1 MAGRRKSKR
10 RAIFRITSPHPLF
23 IVIIIIIIIIII
35 NIIIE
40 KLCDQHVTSTGQ
52 RKKSGREL
60 NLRLSV
66 HRSDALTIELRMTR
80 GELGNVQS
88 TCMTCRPV

>member
-23 IVIIIIIIIIII
+23 IVIIIIII

-66 HRSDALTIELRMTR
+66 QRSDALTIELRMTR

>member
-23 IVIIIIIIIIII
+23 IVIIIII

>member
-23 IVIIIIIIIIII
+23 IVIIIIII